1 MFKMPCKMYLIG
13 GEKLKGKKKEVHGSC
28 RELPLKIK

>member
-13 GEKLKGKKKEVHGSC
+13 GEKLNEKKRKCMEAA
-28 RELPLKIK
+28 ENYPFK